1 MSAFATAIASIA
13 PIGAPP
19 PPLALTL
26 GAVPVTPPASQAA
39 STGFGAMMMNGLRGI
54 DARVADANQLVRA
67 FAVDDSIPVH
77 QVTLALE
84 QARLSVEL
92 AMQVRQRLVESYR
105 ELMNM
110 QL

>member
-1 MSAFATAIASIA
+1 
-13 PIGAPP
+13 
-19 PPLALTL
+19 
-26 GAVPVTPPASQAA
+26 
-39 STGFGAMMMNGLRGI
+39 
-54 DARVADANQLVRA
+54 
-67 FAVDDSIPVH
+67 VH